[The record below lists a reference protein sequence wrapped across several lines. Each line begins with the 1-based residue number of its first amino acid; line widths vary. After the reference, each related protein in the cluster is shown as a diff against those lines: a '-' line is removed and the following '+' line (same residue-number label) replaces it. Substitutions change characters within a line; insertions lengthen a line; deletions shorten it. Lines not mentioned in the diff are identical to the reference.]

1 MKTIARVTALFM
13 LIALLLS
20 ACGGAPATVAPT
32 AGSTDAAQPTA
43 ASSQEAQPTAA
54 SSQEAQ
60 PTAAPA
66 AAPSGEKV
74 TLTLWIFEGEEQ
86 FLPALQEAFS
96 AKFPNIALEVT
107 QIPEDQYVTKIDT
120 ALAADDPPDIS
131 YIYERRWIKAG
142 KFLPLDDMIADK
154 AINLKTFN
162 QGIMQDVCTYEGKVY
177 CVGSYTGAVVLFY
190 NKEMFDAAGVP
201 YPSTTQAMT
210 LDEYAV
216 AAAKLAKPNDD
227 IQQRIWGTATGGAP
241 YWWMDQRTEFSED
254 GRKTDGFVN
263 DDETAHTYAVLAQMV
278 KDGSAPSSSQMQAL
292 GEVDLFAQKK
302 AAMTIGDFSALATLE
317 NEGVQY
323 GVAPVPAPKDTKP
336 WVPVWTDS
344 FGVFTRS
351 QHAQE
356 AKEFLA
362 FLATEGQ
369 RLRVT
374 VAGDVPLDNALA
386 DELNWAGTHAG
397 RKQFLEVI
405 KLARPGVF
413 VPGFW
418 DVTNPLNDAF
428 TAIVEEGK
436 PAKQAL
442 DEAAPQMQ
450 DSLDKAWE
458 TWEQIK

>member
-1 MKTIARVTALFM
+1 MKTIARITALFT
-13 LIALLLS
+13 LLALLLS
-20 ACGGAPATVAPT
+20 ACGGAPASVAPT
-32 AGSTDAAQPTA
+32 AGATDAAQPTA
-43 ASSQEAQPTAA
+43 ASG
-54 SSQEAQ
+54 QEAQ

-74 TLTLWIFEGEEQ
+74 TLTLWIFEGEDQ
-86 FLPALQEAFS
+86 FLPALQEAF
-96 AKFPNIALEVT
+96 ATKFPNIALEIT

-120 ALAADDPPDIS
+120 ALAADDPPDIG
-131 YIYERRWIKAG
+131 YIYERRWIKAD

-154 AINLKTFN
+154 GINLKTFN
-162 QGIMQDVCTYEGKVY
+162 QGIMQDICAYEGKIY

-210 LDEYAV
+210 LDEYA
-216 AAAKLAKPNDD
+216 ATAAKLAKPNED

-278 KDGSAPSSSQMQAL
+278 KDGSAPSSSQMQAM
-292 GEVDLFAQKK
+292 GETDLFAQKK

-344 FGVFTRS
+344 FGVFTQS

-386 DELNWAGTHAG
+386 DELNWAGNHPG

-418 DVTNPLNDAF
+418 DVTNPLNDVF

-436 PAKQAL
+436 SAKEAL

>member
-1 MKTIARVTALFM
+1 MKSIRRSTVLLM
-13 LIALLLS
+13 LLVLLLS
-20 ACGGAPATVAPT
+20 ACGGGSAPQGSATPGASALATAAPPAETQATAAPAQ
-32 AGSTDAAQPTA
+32 GTA
-43 ASSQEAQPTAA
+43 A
-54 SSQEAQ
+54 
-60 PTAAPA
+60 TAAPA
-66 AAPSGEKV
+66 AVATGDKV
-74 TLTLWIFEGEEQ
+74 TLTLWIFEGEDQ
-86 FLPALQEAFS
+86 FLPALQEAFA
-96 AKFPNIALEVT
+96 AKFPNIALEIT

-120 ALAADDPPDIS
+120 ALAANDPPDIS

-142 KFLPLDDMIADK
+142 KFLPLDDMIAEK
-154 AINLKTFN
+154 EINLKTFN
-162 QGIMQDVCTYEGKVY
+162 QGIMQDICTYEGKVY

-216 AAAKLAKPNDD
+216 AAAKLAKSNDD
-227 IQQRIWGTATGGAP
+227 IQQRIWGTTTAGAP

-278 KDGSAPSSSQMQAL
+278 KDGHAPSSSQAQAL
-292 GEVDLFAQKK
+292 GEANDLFAQKK

-344 FGVFTRS
+344 FGVFTQS
-351 QHAQE
+351 QHARE
-356 AKEFLA
+356 AKEFLT
-362 FLATEGQ
+362 FLATDGQ
-369 RLRVT
+369 RLRVK

-386 DELNWAGTHAG
+386 DELNWAGNHAG
-397 RKQFLEVI
+397 RRQFLEVI

-418 DVTNPLNDAF
+418 DVTTPLNDAF
-428 TAIVEEGK
+428 NAIVEEGK
-436 PAKQAL
+436 TAKEAL

-450 DSLDKAWE
+450 DSLDKAWV